1 MTISVIIPAYKAAD
15 TIERALSSVAE
26 QTLKPKQIIVID
38 DGSNDDTLKIVESF
52 KEHIYEIEIIIF
64 KQQNLGAGAARNRAI
79 NAATGEWLAFLDADD
94 EWHPKKLSTSMD
106 AIRRHNLVLVSH
118 NYYRI
123 DKTSKKPIFCSTR
136 FEAATNP
143 YRGLYRKGFIAT
155 SSVVVLRDAVLS
167 VGGFDET
174 LKTAQDFDL
183 WLKILKKCEPSE
195 GRGKIHNIK
204 RYKKKFKLIDESY
217 NANPLSVKNAIS
229 NFNSIKKKKFKKYL
243 LLGDMLELG
252 KKSNSLHENL
262 SKVINNSD
270 IDKVFVKGKKTIFT
284 YKHLKKEKRGNILHN
299 IEDIDLSLSKIICN
313 NDYLMIK
320 GSNATG
326 LNNFSKKMI
335 RGT

>member
-106 AIRRHNLVLVSH
+106 AIRKHNLVLVSH

-183 WLKILKKCEPSE
+183 WLKILKKENIRFRVEPDFLMNYFVTPGSITNQTS
-195 GRGKIHNIK
+195 RRLDCTLRI
-204 RYKKKFKLIDESY
+204 
-217 NANPLSVKNAIS
+217 AINYAPS
-229 NFNSIKKKKFKKYL
+229 C
-243 LLGDMLELG
+243 
-252 KKSNSLHENL
+252 
-262 SKVINNSD
+262 
-270 IDKVFVKGKKTIFT
+270 
-284 YKHLKKEKRGNILHN
+284 
-299 IEDIDLSLSKIICN
+299 IDLHFRIFNIHYEAINASLSKGHIFNAMYYFIKLPFHLTWLTHKYSRRKDSVETN
-313 NDYLMIK
+313 N
-320 GSNATG
+320 
-326 LNNFSKKMI
+326 
-335 RGT
+335 

>member
-123 DKTSKKPIFCSTR
+123 DKTSKKPI
-136 FEAATNP
+136 
-143 YRGLYRKGFIAT
+143 
-155 SSVVVLRDAVLS
+155 
-167 VGGFDET
+167 
-174 LKTAQDFDL
+174 
-183 WLKILKKCEPSE
+183 
-195 GRGKIHNIK
+195 NIK
-204 RYKKKFKLIDESY
+204 
-217 NANPLSVKNAIS
+217 P
-229 NFNSIKKKKFKKYL
+229 IKKL
-243 LLGDMLELG
+243 
-252 KKSNSLHENL
+252 KSKPFFS
-262 SKVINNSD
+262 
-270 IDKVFVKGKKTIFT
+270 
-284 YKHLKKEKRGNILHN
+284 IL
-299 IEDIDLSLSKIICN
+299 
-313 NDYLMIK
+313 
-320 GSNATG
+320 
-326 LNNFSKKMI
+326 FF
-335 RGT
+335 